1 MPTPKFD
8 PQTAVQDFA
17 SKWKRVMTDPSGFF
31 SDMAEV
37 GGLQE
42 PVAFLAICL
51 AIESLGSLLVG
62 RGLGGAVGGFVVG
75 IVWAFVLATLLVLV
89 AQHLFTDRAGFEPT
103 FRVVAYA
110 AAPDVLA
117 WVPRLGVLAL
127 LYGLFLAVRGIE
139 RVQGFDA
146 TRAVLT
152 VLIGVAAVVLVG
164 AALGGGL
171 LHGA

>member
-1 MPTPKFD
+1 MATPEFA
-8 PQTAVQDFA
+8 PETALQGFTA
-17 SKWKRVMTDPSGFF
+17 KWKRVLTDPSGFF
-31 SDMAEV
+31 SDMPEV

-42 PVAFLAICL
+42 PLAFLAICL

-62 RGLGGAVGGFVVG
+62 SGLGGAVRVFVLG
-75 IVWAFVLATLLVLV
+75 IVWTFALATALVLV
-89 AQHLFTDRAGFEPT
+89 AQHVFNGRAGFEPT

-127 LYGLFLAVRGIE
+127 LYGLFLALRGIE

-152 VLIGVAAVVLVG
+152 VLIGVAALILVG

-171 LHGA
+171 LHA